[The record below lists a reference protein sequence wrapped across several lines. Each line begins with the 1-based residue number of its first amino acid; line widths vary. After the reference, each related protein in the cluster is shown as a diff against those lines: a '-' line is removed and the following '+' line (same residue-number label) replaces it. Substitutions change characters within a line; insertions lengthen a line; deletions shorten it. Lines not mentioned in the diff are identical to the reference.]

1 MAATYDVVIIG
12 EVPLDPLWHSTP
24 TFPPVSEL
32 WLRIQ
37 EATGSIH
44 TPGSIR
50 RKQEAGVLVGRALDE
65 LVVGT
70 HA

>member
-37 EATGSIH
+37 EAYGFYPH
-44 TPGSIR
+44 TWFNKTKAGGGCTR
-50 RKQEAGVLVGRALDE
+50 RTCA
-65 LVVGT
+65 
-70 HA
+70 